1 MKEKMISISERY
13 FKVLNNLD
21 REAYLS
27 CFSED
32 AELRDPY
39 GSRPFYGREGLEKWF
54 TGMKRTWSEFSMKPA
69 EYFPGGERVAVSWV
83 AEATAQSGKTAKF
96 SGINVFTIGESGL
109 IDRLEGY
116 WDAATMMSQI
126 S

>member
-13 FKVLNNLD
+13 FKALSDLD

-27 CFSED
+27 CFSEN

-39 GSRPFYGREGLEKWF
+39 GGRPFDGRGGLEKWF
-54 TGMKRTWSEFSMKPA
+54 TGMERTWSEFSMKPA
-69 EYFPGGERVAVSWV
+69 EFFHSGDRVAVSWV
-83 AEATAQSGKTAKF
+83 AEATAQSGKTARF
-96 SGINVFTIGESGL
+96 SGINVFTVGESGL

-116 WDAATMMSQI
+116 WDAAAMMSQI